1 MDDDSLKK
9 LKYDE
14 QRKKRVKRIKR
25 TIIIVVMALI
35 IIPIIMCIFL
45 AIRVKSLQE
54 QIDFLY
60 EARYMDIMNARYE
73 KRINGG
79 TDSLEYLSEKE
90 DEAEVKETV
99 EQTSNEAPD
108 EGTEGIH
115 KIYLTFDDGPSEN
128 TAQILDILKEYDIK
142 ATFFVVGK
150 EGEEY
155 EQLYK
160 RIVDEGHTLGMHSY
174 SHQYSSVYNSLDTF
188 KEDFHKIQDLLYN
201 VTGYKP
207 MIYRF
212 PGGSNNKVSN
222 TDVKELIEFLKSE
235 GVEYYDWNASNGD
248 AASKEY
254 TVQELINNVV
264 TSISDDKNQS
274 IVLMHDTNTKGKT
287 VEALGPV
294 IDKLKEMGLSIL
306 PIGSDTEPIH
316 LLKTDE

>member
-60 EARYMDIMNARYE
+60 EARYTDIMNARYE

-188 KEDFHKIQDLLYN
+188 KEDFHNIQDLLYN